1 MQNSR
6 RHFLK
11 QAGIGALGAYFG
23 SSLLSACQTA
33 NKAIS
38 ATGPLQNIGLQI
50 YSLRDLLNQDPK
62 LTLETVAKIG
72 YTNIETFGVDVSN
85 NTFWGVKVP
94 ELKKILSDNGL
105 STFSGHYDLSKYL
118 DRNNNDKESI
128 EKYVEIAA
136 ELGQHYV
143 IAPVN
148 PMHDLNNLKVEDYQ
162 YAAEQLNK
170 AGEIAKK
177 SGLKIG
183 YHNHFWEFRQF
194 ANNTRGLDIM
204 LAFTEKDLV
213 AFELDLYWIEK
224 AGLNPISYIDKYPGR
239 FEMWHVKDM
248 DKQFTNP
255 VIGEKYD
262 HAPLDSIFKEVR
274 YTELGTGNIDFVN
287 IAKAAQ
293 KSGLVHAFV
302 EQDDI
307 YMPNKFESVKKSYDY
322 VQKYLAK

>member
-6 RHFLK
+6 RNFLK
-11 QAGIGALGAYFG
+11 QAGIGAMSAYFS
-23 SSLLSACQTA
+23 SSLLSACSDAKKTTL
-33 NKAIS
+33 
-38 ATGPLQNIGLQI
+38 TGSPIKNIGLQI
-50 YSLRDLLNQDPK
+50 YSLRDLLNDDPK

-72 YTNIETFGVDVSN
+72 YSHIETFGVDVAN
-85 NTFWGVKVP
+85 NSFWGLKVP
-94 ELKKILSDNGL
+94 ELKKILADNGV
-105 STFSGHYDLSKYL
+105 STFSGHYDLSKFL
-118 DRNNNDKESI
+118 DPKNNDKESI
-128 EKYVEIAA
+128 EKYIEIAA
-136 ELGQHYV
+136 ELGQKYV

-148 PMHDLNNLKVEDYQ
+148 PMYDLNNLKVEDYQ

-177 SGLKIG
+177 SGVKIG

-213 AFELDLYWIEK
+213 AFELDLFWIEK
-224 AGLNPISYIDKYPGR
+224 AGLNPLTYFEKYPGR

-248 DKQFTNP
+248 DKQFTTP
-255 VIGEKYD
+255 VIGENYD
-262 HAPLDSIFKEVR
+262 QLPLDSIMGDVK
-274 YTELGTGNIDFVN
+274 YTEVGSGNIDFVN
-287 IAKAAQ
+287 IAQAAE
-293 KSGLVHAFV
+293 KSGLVHAFI

-307 YMPNKFESVKKSYDY
+307 YVPNKFESVKKSYDY

>member
-6 RHFLK
+6 RNFLK
-11 QAGIGALGAYFG
+11 QASIGAVSAYFG
-23 SSLLSACQTA
+23 SSLLTACTSTNNIA
-33 NKAIS
+33 S
-38 ATGPLQNIGLQI
+38 TGGPLKNIGLQI
-50 YSLRDLLNQDPK
+50 YSLRDLLTQDPK

-72 YTNIETFGVDVSN
+72 YSHIETFGVDVLN
-85 NTFWGVKVP
+85 NSFWGLKVA

-105 STFSGHYDLSKYL
+105 STYSGHYDLSKYL
-118 DRNNNDKESI
+118 DRNNNDKESV
-128 EKYVEIAA
+128 EKYVKIAA
-136 ELGQHYV
+136 ELGQKYV

-162 YAAEQLNK
+162 YAADQLNK

-177 SGLKIG
+177 AGLKIG

-194 ANNTRGLDIM
+194 PNNTRGLDIL

-213 AFELDLYWIEK
+213 AFELDLFWIEK
-224 AGLNPISYIDKYPGR
+224 AGLNPNLYIDKYPGR

-248 DKQFTNP
+248 DKQFTKT
-255 VIGEKYD
+255 VVGADYD
-262 HAPLDSIFKEVR
+262 QAPLDSIFKDVK
-274 YTELGTGNIDFVN
+274 YTEVGSGNIDFTN
-287 IAKAAQ
+287 IVQAAE

-307 YMPNKFESVKKSYDY
+307 YIPNKFESVKKSYEY
-322 VQKYLAK
+322 VQKFLAK

>member
-6 RHFLK
+6 RNFLK
-11 QAGIGALGAYFG
+11 QAGIGAVSAYLG
-23 SSLLSACQTA
+23 SSLLSACTSST
-33 NKAIS
+33 KTV
-38 ATGPLQNIGLQI
+38 TGKGPIHNIGLQI
-50 YSLRDLLNQDPK
+50 YSLRDLLSQDPK
-62 LTLETVAKIG
+62 LTLETVAKVG
-72 YTNIETFGVDVSN
+72 YTHIETFGVDVAN
-85 NTFWGVKVP
+85 NSFWGLKVP

-105 STFSGHYDLSKYL
+105 STFSGHYDLGKYL
-118 DRNNNDKESI
+118 DRNNNDKESV

-136 ELGQHYV
+136 ELGQQYV

-170 AGEIAKK
+170 AGKIAKK
-177 SGLKIG
+177 AGLKIG

-213 AFELDLYWIEK
+213 AFEMDLFWIEK
-224 AGLNPISYIDKYPGR
+224 AGLNPISYFEKYPGR

-248 DKQFTNP
+248 DKQFTKT
-255 VIGEKYD
+255 VVGEEYD
-262 HAPLDSIFKEVR
+262 QSPLDSIFKDVK
-274 YTELGTGNIDFVN
+274 YTEVGSGTIDFVN
-287 IAKAAQ
+287 IIQAAQ

-307 YMPNKFESVKKSYDY
+307 YLPNKFESVKKSYDY
-322 VQKYLAK
+322 VQKFLAK

>member
-6 RHFLK
+6 RNFLK
-11 QAGIGALGAYFG
+11 QAGLGVMSAYLG
-23 SSLLSACQTA
+23 SSLLSSCNTS
-33 NKAIS
+33 NKLTS
-38 ATGPLQNIGLQI
+38 AKGPIQNIGLQI
-50 YSLRDLLNQDPK
+50 YSIRDLLNQDPK
-62 LTLETVAKIG
+62 STLETVSKIG
-72 YTNIETFGVDVSN
+72 YTNIETYGVDVAN
-85 NTFWGVKVP
+85 NSFWGLKVP

-136 ELGQHYV
+136 ELGQSYV

-148 PMHDLNNLKVEDYQ
+148 PMHDLNNLTADDYK

-170 AGEIAKK
+170 AGEISKK
-177 SGLKIG
+177 SGVKIG
-183 YHNHFWEFRQF
+183 YHNHFWEFREF

-213 AFELDLYWIEK
+213 AFELDIFWIEK
-224 AGLNPISYIDKYPGR
+224 AGLNPLTYFDKFPGR

-248 DKQFTNP
+248 DKQKTDI
-255 VIGEKYD
+255 VVGEKYD
-262 HAPLDSIFKEVR
+262 KLPLDSIFKDIK
-274 YTELGTGNIDFVN
+274 YTEVGTGTIDFFNVVQ
-287 IAKAAQ
+287 AAQ

-307 YMPNKFESVKKSYDY
+307 YLPNKFESVKKSYDY